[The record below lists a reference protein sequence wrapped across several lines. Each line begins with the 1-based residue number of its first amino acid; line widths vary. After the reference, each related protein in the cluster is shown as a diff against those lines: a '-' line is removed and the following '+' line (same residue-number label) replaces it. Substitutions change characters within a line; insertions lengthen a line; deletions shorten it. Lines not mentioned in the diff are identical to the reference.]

1 MAFKMKNSALYMSAK
16 SGTPMQKNYGGS
28 PMDQRVADLDENGNV
43 KTSID
48 DSEEMKNKDGKTQ
61 TDIMNKRD
69 KGVTDA
75 TDKGK
80 AFQAY
85 LKKTYPD
92 GLPSQGSTDKANAKI
107 NELNDKVK
115 KMGDAYNFSSDSI
128 NDVNAKKKIERDSKA
143 KKDSTDNANI
153 NFDNF

>member
-1 MAFKMKNSALYMSAK
+1 MKNTALNMSAK

-28 PMDQRVADLDENGNV
+28 PMNQRISDLDENDKP
-43 KTSID
+43 KTTTID
-48 DSEEMKNKDGKTQ
+48 DSDEMKNKDGKSQ
-61 TDIMNKRD
+61 SDIMNKRD

-92 GLPSQGSTDKANAKI
+92 GLPSQGSADKANAKI
-107 NELNDKVK
+107 NELSDKMK
-115 KMGDAYNFSSDSI
+115 KMQDAYTTSSDSI
-128 NDVNAKKKIERDSKA
+128 NDVNAKKKTERANKA
-143 KKDSTDNANI
+143 KKDSTNNANI